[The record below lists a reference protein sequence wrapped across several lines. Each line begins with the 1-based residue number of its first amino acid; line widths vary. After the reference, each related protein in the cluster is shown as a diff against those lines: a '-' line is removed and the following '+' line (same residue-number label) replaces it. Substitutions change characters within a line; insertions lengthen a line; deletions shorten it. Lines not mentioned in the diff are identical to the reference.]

1 MSLDKHRRYTNLTTH
16 VFSQDNLSSVQ
27 VGNCIIFLVHS
38 SKMMF
43 FFFTDICCWIMELI
57 KPSLILDAA
66 TLKLNL
72 PKAGAGLMEL
82 LWNWHNDEKVFEAR
96 NIKHF
101 SLRWTRGLQ
110 QTRPRWR
117 SRSGWDPASRA
128 PRSTWRGL
136 SGMRLMQ
143 VGFLSLTSSY
153 SIFASL
159 MGWVRQAICMLGG
172 IDLTWGMGID
182 LSWAII

>member
-16 VFSQDNLSSVQ
+16 VISQDNLSSVQ

-82 LWNWHNDEKVFEAR
+82 LWNWHNDEKVFETR
-96 NIKHF
+96 NIKI
-101 SLRWTRGLQ
+101 S
-110 QTRPRWR
+110 
-117 SRSGWDPASRA
+117 
-128 PRSTWRGL
+128 L
-136 SGMRLMQ
+136 SGGRGDFNRRGHVDGAGV
-143 VGFLSLTSSY
+143 VGTLR
-153 SIFASL
+153 A
-159 MGWVRQAICMLGG
+159 GHRGQPGG
-172 IDLTWGMGID
+172 DCLAWD
-182 LSWAII
+182 WCRSDFYH

>member
-1 MSLDKHRRYTNLTTH
+1 MSLDKHRRYTNLTAH
-16 VFSQDNLSSVQ
+16 VISQDNLSSVQ

-38 SKMMF
+38 SKMF

-82 LWNWHNDEKVFEAR
+82 LWNWHNDEKVLETR

-101 SLRWTRGLQ
+101 SQVDAGT
-110 QTRPRWR
+110 
-117 SRSGWDPASRA
+117 
-128 PRSTWRGL
+128 STDAAT
-136 SGMRLMQ
+136 
-143 VGFLSLTSSY
+143 LTEPE
-153 SIFASL
+153 
-159 MGWVRQAICMLGG
+159 WLGPCEPGTAVNLEG
-172 IDLTWGMGID
+172 IVWHETDAGPIYFYH
-182 LSWAII
+182 

>member
-1 MSLDKHRRYTNLTTH
+1 MSFLRTIYLLCKWEI
-16 VFSQDNLSSVQ
+16 VSF
-27 VGNCIIFLVHS
+27 FLVHS

-82 LWNWHNDEKVFEAR
+82 LWNWHNDEKVFETR
-96 NIKHF
+96 NINIL
-101 SLRWTRGLQ
+101 SQVDAGT
-110 QTRPRWR
+110 
-117 SRSGWDPASRA
+117 
-128 PRSTWRGL
+128 STDAAT
-136 SGMRLMQ
+136 
-143 VGFLSLTSSY
+143 LTEPEWLGPCEPGTAVNLEGIVWHETDAGRIFNPMSITKIVKY

-159 MGWVRQAICMLGG
+159 MGWVLQAICLLGG

-182 LSWAII
+182 LSWAVI